1 MNFSRITKN
10 HFNIFLWDAIGAFLS
25 LVLLLFLII
34 PNEIFF
40 GLSESIAINLTILI
54 SVLLIFST
62 SCFFLKPQNWKL
74 FMKFVVL
81 GNVSYCL
88 FTLTTIFLNFKQL
101 TIFGASYFFIEIVV
115 VFFIVRIEIATI
127 RK

>member
-1 MNFSRITKN
+1 
-10 HFNIFLWDAIGAFLS
+10 
-25 LVLLLFLII
+25 
-34 PNEIFF
+34 
-40 GLSESIAINLTILI
+40 
-54 SVLLIFST
+54 LIFST